1 MGKCLS
7 LSLEDNQGRLSRRE
21 EVWVKS
27 WLAVTRAAWGG
38 IGRQARVTSPPDFL
52 QLHNP
57 QPIIT
62 HHHPT
67 APAAVYQK
75 AIVTTMN
82 YNCAD
87 LQHDLALSVITQL
100 PQHRA
105 AEAPVLVKWNN
116 FCEEKEGK
124 YSVSGKL
131 CSADCVL
138 VSLCICL

>member
-1 MGKCLS
+1 M
-7 LSLEDNQGRLSRRE
+7 
-21 EVWVKS
+21 
-27 WLAVTRAAWGG
+27 
-38 IGRQARVTSPPDFL
+38 TSPPDFL
-52 QLHNP
+52 QLHNL

-75 AIVTTMN
+75 AIVTAMN

-124 YSVSGKL
+124 YSVSGRL

-138 VSLCICL
+138 VSLRICL

>member
-1 MGKCLS
+1 MPFTFFGRQSREVEQKGGGLGEILAGSDPGS
-7 LSLEDNQGRLSRRE
+7 LRR
-21 EVWVKS
+21 V
-27 WLAVTRAAWGG
+27 
-38 IGRQARVTSPPDFL
+38 GRQARVTSPPDFL

-138 VSLCICL
+138 VSLRICL